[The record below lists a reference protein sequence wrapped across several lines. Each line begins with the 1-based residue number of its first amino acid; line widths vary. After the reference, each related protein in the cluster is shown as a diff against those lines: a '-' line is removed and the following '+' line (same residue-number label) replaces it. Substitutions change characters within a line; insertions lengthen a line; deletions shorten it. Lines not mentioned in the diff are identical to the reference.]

1 MPGETMKMISA
12 LQTAELSAA
21 VIDKNLERYVEL
33 INTNINPPVPVEAS
47 DVIIRA
53 MYIISDAVNSFGG
66 RFDRADLPAIAKL
79 FIDSPV
85 LVGHDRSG
93 LPVAR
98 NFWAEAVEKGG
109 RLWIKS
115 YFYWLKQAEGALK
128 LKLNI
133 DSGIYKEC
141 SVSFTYSLPECS
153 ACGNDIRYCG
163 HLISKDIFFYY
174 RGVEKILETSLVYR
188 GSIPG
193 TSITDRLSITSTK
206 TLSLK
211 SENRSAGIFTLIPA
225 VYIYNNPNFIK
236 KFEGFKARI
245 NSCDFMLVRERE

>member
-1 MPGETMKMISA
+1 MKMINA
-12 LQTAELSAA
+12 LQTAELSATI
-21 VIDKNLERYVEL
+21 IDKNLERYVEL
-33 INTNINPPVPVEAS
+33 INSNIKPPVRVKAS

-53 MYIISDAVNSFGG
+53 MYIISDGINLFGG
-66 RFDRADLPAIAKL
+66 RFDRADLPAIARL

-98 NFWAEAVEKGG
+98 NFWAETVEKGG
-109 RLWIKS
+109 RLWVKS
-115 YFYWLKQAEGALK
+115 YFYWLKQAEGATK

-153 ACGNDIRYCG
+153 ACGGDIRYCG
-163 HLISKDIFFYY
+163 HLVSRDIFFYY

-193 TSITDRLSITSTK
+193 TSITDQLSITGTK
-206 TLSLK
+206 PLSLK
-211 SENRSAGIFTLIPA
+211 SEDGSAGIFTLMPA
-225 VYIYNNPNFIK
+225 VYLYNSPGLAK
-236 KFEGFKARI
+236 RFEGFKARI

>member
-1 MPGETMKMISA
+1 MEIINA
-12 LQTAELSAA
+12 LQTAELSAT
-21 VIDKNLERYVEL
+21 VIDKNLERYIEL
-33 INTNINPPVPVEAS
+33 INSNIKPPVPVEAS

-53 MYIISDAVNSFGG
+53 MYIISDGINSFGG

-85 LVGHDRSG
+85 LAGHDRSS

-98 NFWAEAVEKGG
+98 NFWGETVEKGN

-115 YFYWLKQAEGALK
+115 YFYWLKQAEGASK

-141 SVSFTYSLPECS
+141 SVSFTYNLPECS
-153 ACGNDIRYCG
+153 ACGGDIRYCG
-163 HLISKDIFFYY
+163 HLVSKDVFFYY

-193 TSITDRLSITSTK
+193 TSITDKLSITSAEP
-206 TLSLK
+206 LSFA
-211 SENRSAGIFTLIPA
+211 SEGGSVSVFTLMPVA
-225 VYIYNNPNFIK
+225 YIYNSPGIVK
-236 KFEGFKARI
+236 KIEGFKARI
-245 NSCDFMLVRERE
+245 NFRDFMLVRERR